1 MIRQVSDTSDVR
13 FTAFFG
19 LASTALNT
27 AALACFSL
35 PPRVE
40 TATDAEFLDWL
51 ADHRVRVLAAVVL
64 ATLGWTASLA
74 FLAGLR
80 SVIRQATG
88 PNVALD
94 AGLVAAAALFAV
106 VGVGYTIVGSAAFM
120 AGSRSGLSADL
131 AHLAVTTLFVALAVS
146 AGPTLLLAGTFGLV
160 IVRQRPLP
168 VWIGWGLL
176 VVGAVHASAAVALSE
191 GGAFGPE
198 GVFATAAPVLFEAWQ
213 ALTALG
219 LWRLASQQMAGS
231 SRAAVDGAQ
240 TLA

>member
-1 MIRQVSDTSDVR
+1 MIRRVSGTSDLR
-13 FTAFFG
+13 FTATFG
-19 LASTALNT
+19 LVSTALNT

-40 TATDAEFLDWL
+40 TAAHAEILDWL

-94 AGLVAAAALFAV
+94 AGLLAAAALFAV
-106 VGVGYTIVGSAAFM
+106 VGVGYATVGSAAFM

-131 AHLAVTTLFVALAVS
+131 AHLAVSTLFVALAVS

-168 VWIGWGLL
+168 VWMGWGLL
-176 VVGAVHASAAVALSE
+176 VVGAVHIGAAVALSE

-198 GVFATAAPVLFEAWQ
+198 GVFANAAPVLFEAWQ

-219 LWRLASQQMAGS
+219 IWRLASRHAAGGS
-231 SRAAVDGAQ
+231 DSTVDGARMV
-240 TLA
+240 A